1 MEPNVNSL
9 LIQAKRLSES
19 DKYKEVL
26 ELLSDDVLEP
36 FIRKKK
42 SKKKNKIRKRINA
55 KVVELFIR
63 KGYAFYELKEY
74 ENALEMYNSAID
86 LNSDYA
92 LAYYNRAFVRIAQ
105 EEYDM
110 ALTDCDSVLKRDSD
124 YIANVH
130 VVKGSI
136 LRAKKEYTQSIEEFD
151 IAIEQ
156 DLNYAN
162 AYYNRGLAKKEQA
175 VDLAASKADFEKFI
189 ELAKNDKDKWIQYA
203 ENYIE
208 EIDELSDVGLKNIIE
223 VVNAIKEALLVKE
236 ACVTHYTSLSV
247 IKKLI
252 LDGSKFRISEG
263 HFMNDPTEGKELL
276 DYLGYNP
283 KMAYNETNP
292 SENFISKPF
301 IGSFVSES
309 KNDDLNMWRFYGK
322 ENGEEAKGCSI
333 TLCAKQFVSSINASL
348 PFGEGDYA
356 PYDYA
361 PYKSDTHFYRVCYLK
376 DGEVVAEKDR
386 DLKVLMRELKNK
398 VKAYMSGG
406 DAINT
411 RSLDKYINSIAFLFK
426 NHMYQNENEVRL
438 VVQGVEFEKRHDK
451 DLMPPRVYIELDT
464 IKNIV
469 KKITL
474 GPKVDKVNEWASAFH
489 HSYDINTP
497 AIEMSHLP
505 YR

>member
-26 ELLSDDVLEP
+26 ELLSDDILDAFYEKTK
-36 FIRKKK
+36 RKKK
-42 SKKKNKIRKRINA
+42 KRIRKITIA
-55 KVVELFIR
+55 KIVELFIR
-63 KGYAFYELKEY
+63 KGYAFYEQKEY
-74 ENALEMYNSAID
+74 DNALKTYSCAIE
-86 LNSDYA
+86 LSPDYA
-92 LAYYNRAFVRIAQ
+92 LGYYNRAFTWIAKND
-105 EEYDM
+105 YDN
-110 ALTDCDSVLKRDSD
+110 ALSDCDWVLKYDSD
-124 YIANVH
+124 YFANVH

-136 LRAKKEYTQSIEEFD
+136 FRAREEYAQSIEAFD
-151 IAIEQ
+151 IAIEH
-156 DLNYAN
+156 DPNYAN

-175 VDLAASKADFEKFI
+175 VDLTGSKADFEKFI
-189 ELAKNDKDKWIQYA
+189 QLAKDDKDKWIQYA
-203 ENYIE
+203 NNYIK
-208 EIDELSDVGLKNIIE
+208 EIDELNDRGLKSIIE
-223 VVNAIKEALLVKE
+223 VVNEIKKELLVSD

-263 HFMNDPTEGKELL
+263 HFMNDPSEGKELL
-276 DYLGYNP
+276 DYLGYNQ
-283 KMAYNETNP
+283 KMASNGTTP
-292 SENFISKPF
+292 PENFISKPF

-348 PFGEGDYA
+348 PLREGDYA

-376 DGEVVAEKDR
+376 DGEVVAENDG
-386 DLKVLMRELKNK
+386 DLKTLMNKLKDK
-398 VKAYMSGG
+398 VDIYMSGG
-406 DAINT
+406 DINIE
-411 RSLDKYINSIAFLFK
+411 SLDKYINSIAFLFK
-426 NHMYQNENEVRL
+426 NYMYENENEVRL
-438 VVQGVEFEKRHDK
+438 VVQGVEFEKRHDS
-451 DLMPPRVYIELDT
+451 DLIPPRVYIELEA

-469 KKITL
+469 MKITL

-497 AIEMSHLP
+497 AIVMSHLP